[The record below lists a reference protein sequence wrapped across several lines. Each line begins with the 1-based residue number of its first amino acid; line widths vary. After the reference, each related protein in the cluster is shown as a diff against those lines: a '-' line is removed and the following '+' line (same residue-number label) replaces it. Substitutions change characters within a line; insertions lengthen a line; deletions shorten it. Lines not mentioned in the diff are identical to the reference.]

1 MAGKVN
7 VPIGVAVQ
15 GLANTQKQLQMLT
28 KGVSGVGK
36 SAGIAAVGFAAF
48 VGAIRS
54 ADFAAQA
61 IAGARDLERNVAGLN
76 TVFEDSSFRMQ
87 AFSRQA
93 VEMGLSLNEASKSSV
108 FIGSVLKQSGF
119 SIAETADLT
128 ERLVGLATDLSIT
141 YGYDVQEA
149 LLGMTALF
157 RGEYDP
163 IEKFG
168 VAMKQSEINAELA
181 ARGFAGLEGAARRYA
196 EQQIRVELLFQR
208 SQDAQGALTRQS
220 GTLAVEQLKLAAT
233 FANVRDTV
241 ATSVLPVIADL
252 MIAMREVIEE
262 VGPKLS
268 ASFRDLTPRLKTLI
282 EGLLPVFES
291 LADMAIDAFDA
302 MIDGL
307 TFVQENWTILSTLA
321 VGVGTATVAFNLFT
335 VSLVSASAAFSAFT
349 AVIMANPFAAA
360 AAGLIGLAFAMN
372 HVTSSIDEETDPAFQ
387 DLRNR
392 ADELGSAV
400 DRMNPKFAE
409 IPQYTSVAGMH
420 LEDLANKAIY
430 LNRQLVDTTSLTG
443 ILAASNM
450 TLEEMLGP
458 VDLGASVGSGQPAVN
473 HVRDFF
479 DSIEEEIDKQRA
491 RRRLANMGASQGLID
506 SILGSEGWEQVLRSI
521 VSGGRNQLLE
531 LQEDFNATQA
541 GINEINAA
549 QAEAARLAE
558 QQAEAAAAAAL
569 ALQQQQEA
577 YDQLVES
584 LKRFNDEVR
593 DLVIASVLPTIAR
606 EVGKFESEVVRAFDN
621 VQESL
626 ESALDNGTIY
636 QAAYNQLV
644 AFAQSERVALEAIA
658 RQRDELAEKGDWVES
673 LIRDYRSAFTSAA
686 GLTDVLGQLESK
698 TREVTVT
705 ETSKGVR
712 AVAGSVKELR
722 YELTR
727 TYTETISETINKT
740 EALTKHFQDI
750 AAKARLFATN
760 LRTLHDMGLDPQLF
774 SELVQAGVEAGGE
787 TAQALIDGG
796 AETIK
801 EINSLYQ
808 EIADTGVQ
816 LGEHVAEDFYATG
829 ESFGSQLLEGI
840 RSQQAALEEAAREMA
855 QTFQDNFNVD
865 VSTATQQV
873 ADVAQFSNQ
882 ISALVEKQQRF
893 TSALAEQQAK
903 LAAGGLG
910 PGARAAAERKIA
922 RYSTQIAEL
931 GAEITRLTTLMN
943 TTQVTPLATGG
954 ITLGS
959 TLALIGEEGPEA
971 VIPLDRLDAL
981 MGSNQGPT
989 NVYNI
994 NVAVDST
1001 KSPAQVG
1008 QAIVTAI
1015 NAFGSKGGSV
1025 ATNFGSISTR

>member
-36 SAGIAAVGFAAF
+36 TAGIAAIGFAAF
-48 VGAIRS
+48 VGAVRS

-61 IAGARDLERNVAGLN
+61 IAGARDLERNIAGLN

-87 AFSRQA
+87 AFSKQA

-119 SIAETADLT
+119 SIGETADLT

-241 ATSVLPVIADL
+241 ATSLLPVIADL
-252 MIAMREVIEE
+252 MVAMREVIEE

-291 LADMAIDAFDA
+291 LADGAIKAFDA

-321 VGVGTATVAFNLFT
+321 VGVGTATVAFNLLT
-335 VSLVSASAAFSAFT
+335 VSLAGATAAFSAFT
-349 AVIMANPFAAA
+349 AAIIANPFAAA
-360 AAGLIGLAFAMN
+360 AAGLIGLAFAIN
-372 HVTSSIDEETDPAFQ
+372 HVTSSIDEETDPTFQ

-392 ADELGSAV
+392 ANELGSAV

-409 IPQYTSVAGMH
+409 IPKYTGVAGMH
-420 LEDLANKAIY
+420 LQDLAYKALY
-430 LNRQLVDTTSLTG
+430 LNEQLVNTTTLAG
-443 ILAASNM
+443 ILAASGPSVTPIVVTDPPPGEAATDYVKEFFNGIQ
-450 TLEEMLGP
+450 EEM
-458 VDLGASVGSGQPAVN
+458 A
-473 HVRDFF
+473 
-479 DSIEEEIDKQRA
+479 KQNA
-491 RRRLANMGASQGLID
+491 RLKLAGMGASQGLID
-506 SILGSEGWEQVLRSI
+506 AILGSEGWEKVLDR
-521 VSGGRNQLLE
+521 VVAGGKRQLKE
-531 LQEDFNATQA
+531 LQDRFNRTKA
-541 GINEINAA
+541 GIDEINKAQQEA
-549 QAEAARLAE
+549 QRLAEEQAEAATKAAE
-558 QQAEAAAAAAL
+558 KLRE
-569 ALQQQQEA
+569 QQEA
-577 YDQLVES
+577 YDELVKS
-584 LKRFNDEVR
+584 LKQFNDEVR
-593 DLVIASVLPTIAR
+593 DLVLLSVLPTVTR
-606 EVGKFESEVVRAFDN
+606 EVGKFEAEVVRAFDN

-626 ESALDNGTIY
+626 KNALENGKIY
-636 QAAYNQLV
+636 QNAYNQLV
-644 AFAQSERVALEAIA
+644 AFARAERVALEGIA
-658 RQRDELAEKGDWVES
+658 RQRDELARKGDWVES
-673 LIRDYRSAFTSAA
+673 LLRDYRTAFTSATQ
-686 GLTDVLGQLESK
+686 LTQVLGQLEAK
-698 TREVTVT
+698 TSEVTIT
-705 ETSKGVR
+705 ETNKGVR

-722 YELTR
+722 YELSR

-740 EALTKHFQDI
+740 EALTRHFEDI
-750 AAKARLFATN
+750 ATKARSFANN
-760 LRTLHDMGLDPQLF
+760 LRTLKQMGLDPQLF
-774 SELVQAGVEAGGE
+774 NELVQAGVEAGGE

-796 AETIK
+796 ADTISQINTLFK
-801 EINSLYQ
+801 EIA
-808 EIADTGVQ
+808 ETGVQ
-816 LGEHVAEDFYATG
+816 VGEYVAEDFYKTG
-829 ESFGSQLLEGI
+829 EGFASQLLEGI
-840 RSQQAALEEAAREMA
+840 RSQQAAFEETARQMS
-855 QTFQDNFNVD
+855 QSFQDNFNVK
-865 VSTATQQV
+865 VGNATQQV
-873 ADVAQFSNQ
+873 ATVANLTNQ
-882 ISALVEKQQRF
+882 QESVA
-893 TSALAEQQAK
+893 AK
-903 LAAGGLG
+903 LQEQLRLQAAKQAALDALPENRHSGTKAAYNKSLG
-910 PGARAAAERKIA
+910 IYAETIA
-922 RYSTQIAEL
+922 RLQGEL
-931 GAEITRLTTLMN
+931 TGISSAIETTK
-943 TTQVTPLATGG
+943 VAPLATGG

-959 TLALIGEEGPEA
+959 TLALIGEGGPEA
-971 VIPLDRLDAL
+971 VIPLDKLDAM
-981 MGSNQGPT
+981 MGNKGGPT
-989 NVYNI
+989 TVYNI